1 MNGSLKS
8 QKMIFVPAKIDKN
21 ELGII
26 CNEPQ
31 KSRRQRRSLSL
42 VNPHILESYII
53 CREPKKEKNRR

>member
-1 MNGSLKS
+1 
-8 QKMIFVPAKIDKN
+8 MIFVPAKIDKN